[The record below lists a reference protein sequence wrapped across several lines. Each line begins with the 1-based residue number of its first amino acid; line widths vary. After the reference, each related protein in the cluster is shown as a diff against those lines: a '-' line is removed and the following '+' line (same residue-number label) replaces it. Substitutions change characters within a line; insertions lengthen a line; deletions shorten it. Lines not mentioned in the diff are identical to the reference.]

1 LNLFEENI
9 LIKNGMNGRFVK
21 LYYFGLATFHEFD
34 DQSHSS
40 KTSSL
45 KYIASEV
52 MRGRKY
58 DKENGKKVILG
69 FGNKNRINELIL
81 NEELS
86 YKQIIYFINSS
97 YHVIARNINGKV
109 YF

>member
-1 LNLFEENI
+1 
-9 LIKNGMNGRFVK
+9 MNGRFVK

-109 YF
+109 YFQGYNITGYK